1 MSVGTTISVGVTITG
16 TLPTRETPSTGLPIE
31 PASLV
36 VIIILVI
43 VGGYLIYSYL
53 YPIYSKRRSK
63 HV

>member
-1 MSVGTTISVGVTITG
+1 MGTTITVGETITG
-16 TLPTRETPSTGLPIE
+16 TLPTRETPSTGGLPLE